1 VPAPIGHC
9 STHAPLGQCE
19 RRFAWRHS
27 ALGGGGHGNV
37 RALRHQ
43 LGSQALDVVLVD
55 DVGKRRQDPNLTL
68 DVGDSFGTELL
79 PTVVLDDAADS
90 LF

>member
-1 VPAPIGHC
+1 
-9 STHAPLGQCE
+9 
-19 RRFAWRHS
+19 
-27 ALGGGGHGNV
+27 
-37 RALRHQ
+37 LRHQ

-55 DVGKRRQDPNLTL
+55 DVGKRCQDPNLTL